1 MSRLR
6 PEQITAASAFAE
18 ATLGALP
25 TADAVTRVCACARM
39 AGSFLFR
46 NFAHALNQPAPGSV
60 LSLPVAGE
68 RGPRLIGLLQN
79 ALARLGLA
87 VDAGKAELEHDSLA
101 TPTLGFLQS
110 QARLEPAFA
119 AIRQQQGLSLEE
131 AADAA
136 AVAVAMLIK
145 QGEHALPAQAAFAVA
160 VYAFIEGSKTVPA
173 P

>member
-6 PEQITAASAFAE
+6 PEQLSAATAFAE
-18 ATLGALP
+18 ATLAALP
-25 TADAVTRVCACARM
+25 DADGVTRVSACARM

-46 NFAHALNQPAPGSV
+46 NFAHALNRPAPGSV
-60 LSLPVAGE
+60 LSLPVAGAH
-68 RGPRLIGLLQN
+68 GPRLIGLLQN

-87 VDAGKAELEHDSLA
+87 VDAGRAELEHDSLA
-101 TPTLGFLQS
+101 TPALGFLASQS
-110 QARLEPAFA
+110 RLAPAFEP
-119 AIRQQQGLSLEE
+119 IRQQQGLSLEE

-145 QGEHALPAQAAFAVA
+145 QGERTLPAQAAFAIA

-173 P
+173 D